1 MTTRIPAVFVAHGSP
16 MVGLE
21 DDAYTRSV
29 EGLGDGLPEPRAIVV
44 VSAHW
49 EAAGPVRVTSNDK
62 PQIIYDF
69 GGFPAPLYQLEYP
82 CPGSAELAREI
93 VGLAQGSGLSAVEDE
108 RRGLDHG
115 VWIPLRRAYP
125 AADIPV
131 VQVSLPRPRNPEL
144 LLRLGA
150 ALAPMREQGVLLIGS
165 GGLVHN
171 LGLVHFEEK
180 AAPVDG
186 WARDFD
192 DWIGGRLAEMD
203 IGAIAAY
210 RYGAPRA
217 DLAVPTSEHYDPV
230 FFTLGAAVEGERAVS
245 FFEGFHHGNLSMRSF
260 LLTP

>member
-1 MTTRIPAVFVAHGSP
+1 MTTRMPAVFIAHGSP

-21 DDAYTRSV
+21 EDAYTRSL
-29 EGLGDGLPEPRAIVV
+29 EGLADGLSRPRAIVV

-49 EAAGPVRVTSNDK
+49 EAAGPVRVTSSEK

-69 GGFPAPLYQLEYP
+69 GGFPEALYRLEYP

-93 VGLAQGSGLSAVEDE
+93 LGLGQATGLNAVEDE

-115 VWIPLRRAYP
+115 VWIPLRWAYP

-131 VQVSLPRPRNPEL
+131 IQVSLPRPRNPEL

-150 ALAPMREQGVLLIGS
+150 ALAPLRKQGVLLIGS

-171 LGLVHFEEK
+171 LRLVRFEAK
-180 AAPVDG
+180 DAPVDG
-186 WARDFD
+186 WAKEFD
-192 DWIGGRLAEMD
+192 DWIGGRLMEMD

-217 DLAVPTSEHYDPV
+217 DLAVPTSEHFDPV
-230 FFTLGAAVEGERAVS
+230 FFTLGAAAEGERVVS
-245 FFEGFHHGNLSMRSF
+245 FYEGFHHGNLSMRSF